1 MYRGTDSREALVAT
15 ERRSSRDTVRSHATS
30 VGESL
35 YASTV
40 LSLGE
45 QETRRR
51 GAKPLNDQQWV
62 LQRKRIGLSRKSM
75 KTLQASLDTQKVKMT
90 AITYIETHFNRKEC
104 MKFLASS
111 ASSPHCHCGSLAS
124 GHTSAALLPRC
135 PCRRASWCRVWLNS
149 ASLSYHGARGAWT
162 SAIRGTMRPALHGM
176 TAMRFWA
183 TSRAEGAR
191 DFKEAGTKPKLRGAS
206 SLATMSGACL
216 IGSASDGSGL

>member
-1 MYRGTDSREALVAT
+1 MYRGTDSREALVAI

-111 ASSPHCHCGSLAS
+111 PSSPHCHCGSLAS
-124 GHTSAALLPRC
+124 GHTTGPQEDVGEVQDSCRISQEDIVDSFLPIK
-135 PCRRASWCRVWLNS
+135 PSDNWS
-149 ASLSYHGARGAWT
+149 
-162 SAIRGTMRPALHGM
+162 PALAVQVGVI
-176 TAMRFWA
+176 FP
-183 TSRAEGAR
+183 S
-191 DFKEAGTKPKLRGAS
+191 
-206 SLATMSGACL
+206 
-216 IGSASDGSGL
+216 